1 MNKYIFDGVVGTLN
15 AFTLKKDDKRLFKA
29 VLMYLNL
36 ADNEMEF
43 GEAIYNG
50 PYDIAN
56 VVLSD
61 EGRKDAWFEYGLKF
75 NVAVAGLVRNAWKSD
90 LNDLDTKTV
99 IYMALLDYMGSWTA
113 GG

>member
-15 AFTLKKDDKRLFKA
+15 ALTLKKDDKRLFKA
-29 VLMYLNL
+29 ILMYLNL
-36 ADNEMEF
+36 ADGDMEF
-43 GEAIYNG
+43 GEFVYNG
-50 PYDIAN
+50 PYDVAN

-61 EGRKDAWFEYGLKF
+61 ADRIDAWFEYGLKF
-75 NVAVAGLVRNAWKSD
+75 NVAVAGLVRDAWKSD

-99 IYMALLDYMGSWTA
+99 IYMALLDYMGTWTA